1 MADQKAAVG
10 KTALEV
16 IPVGRAPPPGKA
28 PPPKKSSAPPPDGK
42 GVVPKPAASLPIG
55 HRVNVKSLPGKAAP
69 EVEKLR
75 ATLAERKA
83 NNAKAQDQQLTTDS
97 TSVAGKA
104 GSGALAVKLL
114 AKATPA
120 SKTPARLAVSA
131 AKDAGNAPC

>member
-97 TSVAGKA
+97 TSVAGRAA
-104 GSGALAVKLL
+104 GNSYC
-114 AKATPA
+114 PSR
-120 SKTPARLAVSA
+120 SKTEGEMMRFGASRLASVLERHQ
-131 AKDAGNAPC
+131 GG

>member
-1 MADQKAAVG
+1 MEG
-10 KTALEV
+10 
-16 IPVGRAPPPGKA
+16 GRRRG
-28 PPPKKSSAPPPDGK
+28 GGMWK
-42 GVVPKPAASLPIG
+42 GMGGGEGLWCVRRETTCQG
-55 HRVNVKSLPGKAAP
+55 
-69 EVEKLR
+69 
-75 ATLAERKA
+75 
-83 NNAKAQDQQLTTDS
+83 NNAKAQVQQLTTDS